1 MTGRKC
7 MQDALLELTLLDVTA
22 DRMMRVR
29 KVESDKLLRQLL
41 FVKLVMSF
49 SEMKESEEDK

>member
-1 MTGRKC
+1 

-29 KVESDKLLRQLL
+29 KVESDKFLRQLL